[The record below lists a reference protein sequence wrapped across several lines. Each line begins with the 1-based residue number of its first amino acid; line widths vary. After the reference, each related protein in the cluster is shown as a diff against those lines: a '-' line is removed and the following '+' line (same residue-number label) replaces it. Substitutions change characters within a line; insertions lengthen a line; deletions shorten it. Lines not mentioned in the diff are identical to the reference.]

1 MIYIKHVTVD
11 GNVMGEPWTP
21 ERKTIEDGQTKM
33 FKETRK
39 LIEGLKVVDRVTLD
53 IIIKSLLAKVDITLS
68 FKMCLNYQIE
78 REVVRC

>member
-1 MIYIKHVTVD
+1 
-11 GNVMGEPWTP
+11 
-21 ERKTIEDGQTKM
+21 M

-53 IIIKSLLAKVDITLS
+53 IIINPLLAKAGITLS